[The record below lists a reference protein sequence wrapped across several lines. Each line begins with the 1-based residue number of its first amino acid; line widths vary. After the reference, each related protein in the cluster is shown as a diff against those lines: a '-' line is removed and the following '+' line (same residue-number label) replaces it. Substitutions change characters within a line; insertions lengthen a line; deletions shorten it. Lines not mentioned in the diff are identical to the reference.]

1 MLDKDIE
8 IRKAEEA
15 KQKAALEELKV
26 VTDKLI
32 QYMGLSDS
40 LKTEMFS
47 DEYCDPELRI
57 GDMGCSI
64 LSGPVKQKTILGE
77 KDVDGFIVGHI
88 EVYPGV
94 YRYADGSGEPPS
106 EEFIEDAE
114 VHRPIDAAINGI
126 RSAVNMLLGSAEE
139 AYNEEQ
145 MYKDFSEEE
154 DRF

>member
-1 MLDKDIE
+1 MLDKEIE
-8 IRKAEEA
+8 IQKAEEA

-26 VTDKLI
+26 IADKLI
-32 QYMGLSDS
+32 GYMGLSDS

-64 LSGPVKQKTILGE
+64 LSCTVKQKTILGE
-77 KDVDGFIVGHI
+77 KDVDGFIIGHI

-94 YRYADGSGEPPS
+94 YRYADGSGEPPN
-106 EEFIEDAE
+106 EEFIEDIE
-114 VHRPIDAAINGI
+114 VHRPVDAAVKGI
-126 RSAVNMLLGSAEE
+126 KMALNLLLDSAAE
-139 AYNEEQ
+139 AYTEEQ
-145 MYKDFSEEE
+145 MHKDFSEEE